1 MRRLL
6 IFCDGTWNK
15 ETTDSPTNVVLAAQA
30 VKPVGDDGVDQI
42 VYYSEGSGRAG

>member
-30 VKPVGDDGVDQI
+30 VKPVGDDGATRSSI
-42 VYYSEGSGRAG
+42 AAKGAGRAG